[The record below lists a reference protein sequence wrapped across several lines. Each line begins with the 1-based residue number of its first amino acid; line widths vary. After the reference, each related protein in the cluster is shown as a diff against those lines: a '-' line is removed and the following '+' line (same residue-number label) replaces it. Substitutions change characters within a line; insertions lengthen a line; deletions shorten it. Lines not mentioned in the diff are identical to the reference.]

1 MKNDGILYDQKF
13 NISHYVDEKLK
24 DPNLKLKFGNNEFTM
39 AEINNIIPSKEKKI
53 DLFIEWDNM
62 CQYTAIGL
70 VSLLNELIKENRSID
85 IKKFMERDEYPNGI
99 DYVKNVIFSDL
110 KPELIDKA
118 IEKYYT
124 KIMAK
129 SPVTDFFQKLN
140 LMKFM
145 LNSVTFMF
153 RYNIPGLSAFV
164 DEISEDKFNHEIDCR
179 FCVYTS
185 EEMEIEA
192 IKRFPIKELY
202 VVPDMGLYYHTMME
216 NKKECT
222 NILSYVHHNGINP
235 MILSYYFNDFINV
248 GLEGPNNIS
257 LNFIHELKIKE
268 DKKETADRGKQ
279 ND

>member
-53 DLFIEWDNM
+53 DIFIEWDNM
-62 CQYTAIGL
+62 CQYNAIGL
-70 VSLLNELIKENRSID
+70 VTLLNEILKENRKFD
-85 IKKFMERDEYPNGI
+85 IIKYMSRTEYPNGF
-99 DYVKNVIFSDL
+99 DYVKKEIF
-110 KPELIDKA
+110 PELDPNLVDKF

-124 KIMAK
+124 QIMSK
-129 SPVTDFFQKLN
+129 SPVTEFFTKLN

-153 RYNIPGLSAFV
+153 RYNVPNLDSFV
-164 DEISEDKFNHEIDCR
+164 REISEEKFNGEIDCR
-179 FCVYTS
+179 YSVYTN

-192 IKRFPIKELY
+192 IKKFPLKELY
-202 VVPDMGLYYHTMME
+202 VVPDMGLYYSAMIE

-222 NILSYVHHNGINP
+222 NIFSYAQHNGMNP
-235 MILSYYFNDFINV
+235 FILAYYFSEFVNV
-248 GLEGPNNIS
+248 GLEGPNNIA
-257 LNFIHELKIKE
+257 LNFIQELKGKNTNIEEIIKE
-268 DKKETADRGKQ
+268 EK
-279 ND
+279 